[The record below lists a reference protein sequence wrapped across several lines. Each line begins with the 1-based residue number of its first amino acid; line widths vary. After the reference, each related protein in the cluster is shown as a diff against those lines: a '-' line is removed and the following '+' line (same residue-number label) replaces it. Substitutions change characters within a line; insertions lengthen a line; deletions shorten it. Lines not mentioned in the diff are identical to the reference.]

1 MRWTS
6 PRRGLA
12 GKLDAM
18 KRTGA
23 GFGLAVL
30 IGVGSAWGLE
40 PPPPVPK
47 AQVAAG
53 RSGVSITAKDVPL
66 EDLLRELSRVTGL
79 AVYFEAGLDP
89 GITRRPTTITVT
101 SAPLEEVL
109 RRLLR
114 DTSFIAGS
122 GGADRVD
129 EVKILASGV
138 GPFTRLEAPP
148 SAPGSRGRGP
158 VVDPS
163 PTDGERTATLAAAAL
178 THPDPAERASAL
190 ARLSEVSDEG
200 RAREVAM
207 ATLDRE
213 QHPDVLREALNILEL
228 QDELPRERLM
238 RFVTASYPS
247 ESRMQALD
255 LLADSGTNDAAFRRL
270 VTALT
275 RDQSEAVRQ
284 RAREILED
292 LDVNEEE

>member
-1 MRWTS
+1 
-6 PRRGLA
+6 
-12 GKLDAM
+12 M
-18 KRTGA
+18 KRSSA

-30 IGVGSAWGLE
+30 LGVGSAWGFE
-40 PPPPVPK
+40 TAPSVPK
-47 AQVAAG
+47 AEVTAG

-79 AVYFEAGLDP
+79 SVYFEAGLDP
-89 GITRRPTTITVT
+89 RITRRPTTIAVT
-101 SAPLEEVL
+101 NTPLEEVL

-122 GGADRVD
+122 GAADRVD
-129 EVKILASGV
+129 EVKILASGA
-138 GPFTRLEAPP
+138 GPFTRLEAPA
-148 SAPGSRGRGP
+148 SAPGSRGRVPAGRP
-158 VVDPS
+158 AATP
-163 PTDGERTATLAAAAL
+163 DGENTATLEAAAL

-190 ARLSEVSDEG
+190 ARLGEVSDEG

-207 ATLDRE
+207 AALDRE

-247 ESRMQALD
+247 ESRVQALD

-275 RDQSEAVRQ
+275 RDQSESVRE